1 MTTERIPTIWD
12 QPLPRADRPQPRARS
27 AERFLTI
34 WSRPVARLAERGRK
48 TPA

>member
-12 QPLPRADRPQPRARS
+12 QPLPRKNRALPRARS
-27 AERFLTI
+27 TERFLTI
-34 WSRPVARLAERGRK
+34 WSRPVARLADRGRQ